1 MKHAIV
7 GPGGI
12 GGLMGAALAHGG
24 ESVTMVTRPG
34 GPHPGK
40 LYLESPF
47 GTFFIQVEWTAS
59 VPSAD
64 VVWITVKATD
74 LEAALASFPDAGPV
88 QAIVPLLNG
97 VDHVGLLRARYGH
110 SRVIPATIAVESERV
125 APGHIVHRSPFVRLN
140 LHSSGRA
147 VLEKTIDHLQKF
159 GFTCQFVDNEATLMW
174 SKLVF
179 LCPLALASTAS
190 GQTTGEMAAHPVWRD
205 KVEACLREVAAVA
218 KGEGALVDPEA
229 VLSFIRS
236 LPGHMRS
243 SMQKDVEQGR
253 APELDAIGG
262 AVLRA
267 AARHGI
273 EVPVTRE
280 LVEAVRT
287 RSRESAV
294 GSQRP

>member
-1 MKHAIV
+1 
-7 GPGGI
+7 
-12 GGLMGAALAHGG
+12 MGAALAHSG
-24 ESVTMVTRPG
+24 ESVTMVSRPG
-34 GPHPGK
+34 GPHPDK
-40 LYLESPF
+40 LHLESPF
-47 GTFFIQVEWTAS
+47 GTFFTQVEWTSS
-59 VPSAD
+59 VPPAD

-74 LEAALASFPDAGPV
+74 LETALASFLDAGSV
-88 QAIVPLLNG
+88 KAIVPLLNG
-97 VDHVGLLRARYGH
+97 VDHLGLLRARYGH

-147 VLEKTIDHLQKF
+147 VLEKTTDQLQRF

-190 GQTTGEMAAHPVWRD
+190 AQTTGEMAADPVWRNT
-205 KVEACLREVAAVA
+205 VEACLREVAAVA
-218 KGEGALVDPEA
+218 KGEGALIDPDA
-229 VLSFIRS
+229 VLAFIRS

-280 LVEAVRT
+280 LVEAVKT
-287 RSRESAV
+287 RSRA
-294 GSQRP
+294 